1 MKKLHSIIVSLI
13 LCSGLILMI
22 SCGGSRLSR
31 GDGYMEDNEYKEA
44 ISAYEEII
52 KDIKDDP
59 EAADDIKDAKE
70 RIAECYFQVGMKH
83 YKDGNTPE
91 AVKNFNLSKN
101 RNAYDKIIEIYHYKG
116 HQEFQKKE
124 YQKALD
130 NYDIAEEA
138 SVNGEFDPPV
148 ELKESMA
155 KAYFYMAEEEYKAK
169 NTKKAR
175 ELYEKIAAN
184 YNSDILEQ
192 YDQAQYRLFQ
202 ISCANKEYEK
212 AVDSL
217 KVLIDK
223 KFTFTEED
231 NKAFKKIL
239 DYFKK
244 AADTAFKKKD
254 YKGAVQILE
263 RASVLPNFDK
273 NKQKQLR
280 ARIIY
285 EEGKS
290 MLGAGKLDE
299 ALEKFKQ
306 AKEVDLNI
314 GTEVINLSKK
324 YIKEGG
330 TLQKKRKY
338 QEGIDKILIARKLTG
353 SKDIDSKYLPDA
365 YYKYAYS
372 QYIKREYAGSL
383 KNMKEGLKLNKDH
396 KKLNALFKR
405 WDTRV
410 NAKKKKTEAELV
422 KYMNMVE
429 DDYKNAVAADLVL
442 KRYRKKTVYWQAK
455 VVGMEE
461 SGGKSFG
468 KFLVINKDK
477 NINITFYGLP
487 GTKMDAQRFAAS
499 VEEYVTKKGE
509 AIITGKIAYIEELLG
524 MKNIVIELLKVEFV
538 DALE

>member
-1 MKKLHSIIVSLI
+1 
-13 LCSGLILMI
+13 
-22 SCGGSRLSR
+22 
-31 GDGYMEDNEYKEA
+31 
-44 ISAYEEII
+44 
-52 KDIKDDP
+52 
-59 EAADDIKDAKE
+59 
-70 RIAECYFQVGMKH
+70 
-83 YKDGNTPE
+83 
-91 AVKNFNLSKN
+91 
-101 RNAYDKIIEIYHYKG
+101 
-116 HQEFQKKE
+116 
-124 YQKALD
+124 
-130 NYDIAEEA
+130 
-138 SVNGEFDPPV
+138 
-148 ELKESMA
+148 
-155 KAYFYMAEEEYKAK
+155 
-169 NTKKAR
+169 
-175 ELYEKIAAN
+175 
-184 YNSDILEQ
+184 
-192 YDQAQYRLFQ
+192 
-202 ISCANKEYEK
+202 
-212 AVDSL
+212 
-217 KVLIDK
+217 
-223 KFTFTEED
+223 
-231 NKAFKKIL
+231 
-239 DYFKK
+239 
-244 AADTAFKKKD
+244 
-254 YKGAVQILE
+254 
-263 RASVLPNFDK
+263 
-273 NKQKQLR
+273 
-280 ARIIY
+280 
-285 EEGKS
+285 

-396 KKLNALFKR
+396 KKLKALFKR
-405 WDTRV
+405 WDARV

-468 KFLVINKDK
+468 KFRVINEGR